1 MSISDN
7 CAAYLNDQ
15 DRFDNPNYLWE
26 CTECEFKSSISKD
39 NIRWEDEED

>member
-15 DRFDNPNYLWE
+15 DRFDNPNYLW
-26 CTECEFKSSISKD
+26 KD
-39 NIRWEDEED
+39 EGDQVWLCLLPNFPVKL